1 MGNKAKKGN
10 FIMAKQKAR
19 KVKYPIQKKRLYTVD
34 AGSLLDLQRR
44 GKLWLGSFLIG
55 QYIEKRCHWDKGR
68 TFRIK
73 GAKEISQATGYCVRH
88 VYRCIDQLKE
98 VGWLKDVAPAGAS
111 YWIFEIYPF
120 GEEARKA
127 RQTTAAP
134 LDASDPLALLGEG
147 KISRTACALWHFAN
161 IDWQERLGESVP
173 KSLRGWA
180 EDTSLSARAIWEVFK
195 DESCALFQRISET
208 THATVVK
215 VFPFLDPP
223 ESTDRRSLSEA
234 AIQASYSE
242 VVFTDDGVATY
253 RGEQYRRNGEW
264 IEQWRAKDQFWV
276 YSSLGVPE
284 EVKAAFADRT

>member
-1 MGNKAKKGN
+1 MS
-10 FIMAKQKAR
+10 KQKVR

-120 GEEARKA
+120 GEEARKV
-127 RQTTAAP
+127 RQTTVAP
-134 LDASDPLALLGEG
+134 LDDTDPLVLLASGL
-147 KISRTACALWHFAN
+147 ISRVECVLWHYGN
-161 IDWQERLGESVP
+161 VGWQERLGETLP
-173 KSLRGWA
+173 RSLRQWA
-180 EDTSLSARAIWEVFK
+180 EETGLSARAVWEVFK
-195 DESCALFQRISET
+195 DSSSRLFEKLSTT
-208 THATVVK
+208 THATVLK

-223 ESTDRRSLSEA
+223 EPTDRRSLGETE
-234 AIQASYSE
+234 IQASYSE
-242 VVFTDDGVATY
+242 VVFTDDGIATY
-253 RGEQYRRNGEW
+253 RGEQYRRNGDW
-264 IEQWRAKDQFWV
+264 IERWVAKTQFWV

-284 EVKAAFADRT
+284 EVKAAFEGRT